1 MLGPPHR
8 HLRGRADSLTGLH
21 RSRSTAGGLGMT
33 PERPTK
39 ALRRRQAA
47 AAVLG
52 TRVCHAYAPALGAPA
67 PISCRALATFR

>member
-1 MLGPPHR
+1 
-8 HLRGRADSLTGLH
+8 
-21 RSRSTAGGLGMT
+21 MT

-39 ALRRRQAA
+39 PLRRRQAA